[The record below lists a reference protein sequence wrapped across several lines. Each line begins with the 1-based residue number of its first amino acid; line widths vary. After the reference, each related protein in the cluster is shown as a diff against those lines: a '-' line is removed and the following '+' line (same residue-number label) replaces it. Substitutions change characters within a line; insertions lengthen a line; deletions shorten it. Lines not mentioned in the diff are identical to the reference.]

1 MPDYSPIRLLNPV
14 IEEVANR
21 LHERYKTA
29 GFSRHLFYTDRGLLR
44 RIDKH
49 PKDITHED
57 IEKLLV
63 DVPKQQTKALYRTRL
78 KSMFNSFREMEIIDE
93 SHDPLKKVPKIKSP
107 RSLPRPFSNAE
118 VELLLSK
125 ADFPMRDMFTLSC
138 YAGMR
143 AMEIAQIRGV
153 DLEEHSDGFY
163 IRIPNGKGKTDL
175 TVPAHPLVIE
185 VIQKYK
191 TLGELWNFRPN
202 DVSILCNRESRR
214 LGVNKKLH
222 SGRHYFATNAYAASG
237 GDLLAVCK
245 LMRHSSVATTQVYAQ
260 LGDSVARNVVANLTT
275 PTKLDL

>member
-14 IEEVANR
+14 VEEVANR
-21 LHERYKTA
+21 LHDRYKTA

-44 RIDKH
+44 RINKH
-49 PKDITHED
+49 PRDITHDD
-57 IEKLLV
+57 IENILI
-63 DVPKQQTKALYRTRL
+63 DVPKQATKALYRTRL
-78 KSMFNSFREMEIIDE
+78 KSMFNAFREMEIVDE
-93 SHDPLKKVPKIKSP
+93 SYDPLKKVPKIKSP
-107 RSLPRPFSNAE
+107 RGLPRPFSRAE
-118 VELLLSK
+118 VEILLTQ
-125 ADFPMRDMFTLSC
+125 ADQPMRDMFTLSC

-153 DLEEHSDGFY
+153 DLEEQSDGY
-163 IRIPNGKGKTDL
+163 HIRIPNGKGKTDL
-175 TVPAHPLVIE
+175 TVPAHPLIVDVIL
-185 VIQKYK
+185 KYK

-202 DVSILCNRESRR
+202 DVSIMCNRESRR

-260 LGDSVARNVVANLTT
+260 LGDAVARNVVSNLTL
-275 PTKLDL
+275 PS

>member
-1 MPDYSPIRLLNPV
+1 MSDNNSIPIRNPI
-14 IEEVANR
+14 IEDIANR
-21 LHERYKTA
+21 LYERYKTA
-29 GFSRHLFYTDRGLLR
+29 GFSTHLFYTDRGLLR

-57 IEKLLV
+57 IEKILV
-63 DVPKQQTKALYRTRL
+63 GVAKQQTKALYRTRF
-78 KSMFNSFREMEIIDE
+78 KSMFNSFREMEIVDE

-107 RSLPRPFSNAE
+107 RTLPRPFSNSE

-125 ADFPMRDMFTLSC
+125 ADYPMRDMFTLSC

-143 AMEIAQIRGV
+143 AMEIALIRGV
-153 DLEEHSDGFY
+153 DLEEQSDGFY
-163 IRIPNGKGKTDL
+163 IRIPKGKGKTDL
-175 TVPAHPLVIE
+175 AVPAHPLVVD

-191 TLGELWNFRPN
+191 TLGELWNYRPN
-202 DVSILCNRESRR
+202 DVSIMCNRESRR

>member
-1 MPDYSPIRLLNPV
+1 MPDYSPIRLINPIV
-14 IEEVANR
+14 EEVANR
-21 LHERYKTA
+21 LFERYKTA

-44 RIDKH
+44 RINKH
-49 PKDITHED
+49 PRDITHED
-57 IEKLLV
+57 IERILI
-63 DVPKQQTKALYRTRL
+63 DVPKQQTKALYRSRL
-78 KSMFNSFREMEIIDE
+78 KSMFNSFREMEIVDE

-107 RSLPRPFSNAE
+107 RTLPRPFSNAE
-118 VELLLSK
+118 VKILLTQ
-125 ADFPMRDMFTLSC
+125 ANFPMRDMFTLSC

-143 AMEIAQIRGV
+143 AMEIAQCRGV
-153 DLEEHSDGFY
+153 DLEEQSDGFY

-175 TVPAHPLVIE
+175 TVPAHPLVID

-214 LGVNKKLH
+214 LGINKKLH
-222 SGRHYFATNAYAASG
+222 SGRHFFATNAYAASG

-260 LGDSVARNVVANLTT
+260 LGDAVARNVVANLSL
-275 PTKLDL
+275 PDVG